1 MAQKPR
7 RRSRTCYSKREL
19 KQAIADFEE
28 RGYILQ
34 SQTQQSAV
42 LVLKREKKYHGL
54 IAILTIWWSFGLI
67 NLIYALLPEKRDDIV
82 TLTLQK

>member
-7 RRSRTCYSKREL
+7 KRSRTCYSRREL
-19 KQAIADFEE
+19 KQAIANFQE
-28 RGYILQ
+28 RGYVLE

-54 IAILTIWWSFGLI
+54 VAILTIWWSFGLG
-67 NLIYALLPEKRDDIV
+67 NLIYPLLTKKKDDVV